1 MTDIKDRIKK
11 LGSYFNEMKVGTGSN
26 GEEYI
31 YVTTVFPREWVL
43 DGRTIEK
50 FGVSSSQENGLTYF
64 WADMNT
70 DFSTIFDAIDFNV
83 KVNLDAQEK
92 VVLFNEKINELR
104 EIFADENN
112 TIEKLKTLVFTFG
125 QEQKSSLPFS
135 VDPESTKKV
144 KNKVPREEK
153 AQLDE

>member
-11 LGSYFNEMKVGTGSN
+11 LGNYFNEMKVGTGQN

-43 DGRTIEK
+43 DGRTLEK
-50 FGVSSSQENGLTYF
+50 FNVSCTQENGLTYF

-92 VVLFNEKINELR
+92 VVLFNKKMDELR
-104 EIFADENN
+104 NIFADEDN
-112 TIEKLKTLVFTFG
+112 TIDKLKTLVFTFG
-125 QEQKSSLPFS
+125 EQKSALPFT
-135 VDPESTKKV
+135 VDKDSSKKIKKKIQEDDKQEIV
-144 KNKVPREEK
+144 NE
-153 AQLDE
+153 

>member
-11 LGSYFNEMKVGTGSN
+11 LGSYFNEMKVGTGHD

-43 DGRTIEK
+43 DGRTLEK
-50 FGVSSSQENGLTYF
+50 FGVSCTQENGLTYF

-83 KVNLDAQEK
+83 KVNVDAQEK
-92 VVLFNEKINELR
+92 VVLFNQKVKELQA
-104 EIFADENN
+104 IFADENN
-112 TIEKLKTLVFTFG
+112 SIERLKTLVFNFG
-125 QEQKSSLPFS
+125 EQKSALPFV
-135 VDPESTKKV
+135 VDKETSKKV
-144 KNKVPREEK
+144 KNKVKSEEK
-153 AQLDE
+153 QDVENE

>member
-11 LGSYFNEMKVGTGSN
+11 LGSYFNEMKVGTGQD

-43 DGRTIEK
+43 DGRTLEK
-50 FGVSSSQENGLTYF
+50 FNVSCTQENGLTYF

-70 DFSTIFDAIDFNV
+70 DFTTIFDAIDFNV

-92 VVLFNEKINELR
+92 VILFNHKMEELR
-104 EIFADENN
+104 DIFADEANS
-112 TIEKLKTLVFTFG
+112 IEKLKTLTFCFG
-125 QEQKSSLPFS
+125 EQKSALPFT
-135 VDPESTKKV
+135 VDKDSTKKV
-144 KNKVPREEK
+144 KNKIKNEEK
-153 AQLDE
+153 LETVDE